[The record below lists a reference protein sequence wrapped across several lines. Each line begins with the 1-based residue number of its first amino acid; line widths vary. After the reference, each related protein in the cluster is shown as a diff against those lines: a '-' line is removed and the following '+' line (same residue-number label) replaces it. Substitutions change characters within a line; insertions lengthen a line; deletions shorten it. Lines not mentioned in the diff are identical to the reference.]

1 MLKRQKR
8 EFTHQLD
15 GPVICRLFVYPS
27 QEQCGIH
34 TWMKCLCGSCGIQPH
49 IPRDLEEFYPPMYQ
63 VMGRQTC
70 VLSVDLAVAYELA
83 PAPVSCS
90 LGSPGEH
97 LFLIITHRQESLGG
111 SPEVQWRS
119 SSMLL
124 EQKLYKFECIEEG
137 QRIVWFIHVTF
148 STRWHSSAP
157 RETFSPL
164 ISNAGESESI
174 WRGAVFPSSTGCSQ
188 RGPFLSCS
196 IQSTELWAE
205 WWRQE
210 EA

>member
-1 MLKRQKR
+1 MLERQKR

-27 QEQCGIH
+27 QEQFGIH

-137 QRIVWFIHVTF
+137 QRNSLIYSCHLFHKVAQL
-148 STRWHSSAP
+148 SAK
-157 RETFSPL
+157 RD
-164 ISNAGESESI
+164 
-174 WRGAVFPSSTGCSQ
+174 
-188 RGPFLSCS
+188 FL
-196 IQSTELWAE
+196 TLDF
-205 WWRQE
+205 
-210 EA
+210 

>member
-1 MLKRQKR
+1 
-8 EFTHQLD
+8 
-15 GPVICRLFVYPS
+15 
-27 QEQCGIH
+27 
-34 TWMKCLCGSCGIQPH
+34 
-49 IPRDLEEFYPPMYQ
+49 MYQ

-83 PAPVSCS
+83 PVPVSCS

-137 QRIVWFIHVTF
+137 QRNSLIYSCHLFRKVAQL
-148 STRWHSSAP
+148 SAK
-157 RETFSPL
+157 RD
-164 ISNAGESESI
+164 
-174 WRGAVFPSSTGCSQ
+174 
-188 RGPFLSCS
+188 FL
-196 IQSTELWAE
+196 TLDF
-205 WWRQE
+205 
-210 EA
+210 